1 MALLNK
7 MAYTVEKDKLVYDA
21 KHPIDAT
28 AVQVTVGV
36 DADGILRRGQLLDC
50 ENGVYSIHSEGGMP
64 SAIIAEDTE
73 YASEDMEIIVPVYI
87 SGTFRA
93 SEVITEP
100 EITVTDIENL
110 RSKGIYLK

>member
-50 ENGVYSIHSEGGMP
+50 EMVCTVFIVK
-64 SAIIAEDTE
+64 AECLVL
-73 YASEDMEIIVPVYI
+73 S
-87 SGTFRA
+87 S
-93 SEVITEP
+93 
-100 EITVTDIENL
+100 L
-110 RSKGIYLK
+110 RIQSMHLKIWK